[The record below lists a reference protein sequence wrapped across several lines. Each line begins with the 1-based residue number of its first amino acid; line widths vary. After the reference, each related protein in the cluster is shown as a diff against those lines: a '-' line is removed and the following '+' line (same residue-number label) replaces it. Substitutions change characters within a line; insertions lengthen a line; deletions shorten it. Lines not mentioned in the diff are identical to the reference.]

1 MCNKQHPTRRI
12 WTRREILTLFGAVGT
27 TAIAGSVFQSAA
39 ANDIYLPIVH
49 NGEAATATATFVPT
63 AVATATPTATPSVTA
78 TPVISDFTGITTN
91 GTAIPNLYTISA
103 TGVST
108 EPIRTAAESF
118 IASLSA
124 TQQSAALFSIN
135 DDEWFNWSNV
145 DGYQREGVSLEEMS
159 DAQRALAFALL
170 GAALSVKG
178 LETVHNTMKLNTTEG
193 EIMNQLSR
201 FNEYLY
207 WFTFMGTPSTTEPWG
222 FQVDGHH
229 LVINYFVL
237 GDQVVMAP
245 VFLGGEPPVAT
256 TGTYAGVSIL
266 QDEQNDGLALITALT
281 TTQQAMAIISSSKS
295 GNNLQAGAN
304 ADEITLPYAGIKADA
319 LTTDQQ
325 TQLLAL
331 IELWVGNMRD
341 GHAAVKMAEVEAHL
355 ADTYFAWIGGI
366 GADAVF
372 YYRIQSP
379 VILIEFD
386 HETPGPLGNYLGYPN
401 TPSRSHIHAMIRTPN
416 GNDYGKDLLRQHYET
431 YAHVVTP
438 EGVIHVPRVASYA

>member
-1 MCNKQHPTRRI
+1 MCENRRPTSRA
-12 WTRREILTLFGAVGT
+12 WTRREILALFSAAGATVL
-27 TAIAGSVFQSAA
+27 AGAAFQSAA
-39 ANDIYLPIVH
+39 ADTIYLPIVN
-49 NGEAATATATFVPT
+49 NGEGTTATATIVPT
-63 AVATATPTATPSVTA
+63 TVATATPIATA
-78 TPVISDFTGITTN
+78 TPVISDFTGVTTN
-91 GTAIPNLYTISA
+91 GTAIPNLFTISA

-108 EPIRTAAESF
+108 EPIRTAAENF
-118 IASLSA
+118 IASLSTA
-124 TQQSAALFSIN
+124 QQSAALFAID

-145 DGYQREGVSLEEMS
+145 DSYQREGVSLEEMTE
-159 DAQRALAFALL
+159 AQRTLAFALL
-170 GAALSVKG
+170 GVALSVKG

-193 EIMNQLSR
+193 ELMSQLTR

-207 WFTFMGTPSTTEPWG
+207 WFTFMGTPSATEPWG

-266 QDEQNDGLALITALT
+266 QDEQDAGLAMINALT
-281 TTQQAMAIISSSKS
+281 TTQQAVAITSSTKT
-295 GNNLQAGAN
+295 GNDLQAGAN
-304 ADEITLPYAGIKADA
+304 ADEVILPYAGIKADA
-319 LTTDQQ
+319 LTTAQQ

-331 IELWVGNMRD
+331 IELWVGNLRD
-341 GHAAVKMAEVEAHL
+341 GHAAIKMAEVEAHL
-355 ADTYFAWIGGI
+355 ADTYFAWVGGT
-366 GADAVF
+366 GTDAVF
-372 YYRIQSP
+372 YYRIHSP

-386 HETPGPLGNYLGYPN
+386 HESPGPLGNFLGYPN
-401 TPSRSHIHAMIRTPN
+401 SPSRSHIHSMIRTPN

-438 EGVIHVPRVASYA
+438 EGVIHVPRRQMGMVA